1 MKAPTLRPATP
12 SDAALAADIMTASFP
27 REPQDPVLT
36 ARRWEHPRQ
45 GWTIG
50 RFIAELD
57 GKPVGFIEWQHGS
70 WDLLPERHCWVEV
83 WLDLAHLD
91 GDVLRHLWR
100 WGADAAIA
108 DGARTLNAACGE
120 DEPLMIGVLEEL
132 GYHRDRTE
140 RVWALDLGRHGARLV
155 DEAAEARDRMRGR
168 GVELTTLAE
177 WKDPERFDKLHR
189 LNEVTRQDVPH
200 TSPVLPQA
208 LSDFMVRVE
217 SPETPPD
224 RRWIALR
231 DGEPVATSMLSYPPV
246 RGVVWTQ
253 YTATHPD
260 HRGRG
265 IARAVKLQTLA
276 QAVALGVPEVRTA
289 NDSENPAMLHIN
301 ETMGYTLQPGFV
313 SFTKRLARPALR

>member
-1 MKAPTLRPATP
+1 MKTPTLRPAAP
-12 SDAALAADIMTASFP
+12 SDASLAADIMTASFP

-36 ARRWEHPRQ
+36 TRRWEHPKD
-45 GWTIG
+45 GWTNG

-70 WDLLPERHCWVEV
+70 WELLPERHCWVEV

-91 GDVLRHLWR
+91 RELLTQLWR
-100 WGADAAIA
+100 WAGDSAIA

-120 DEPLMIGVLEEL
+120 DEPLMIEVLREL
-132 GYHRDRTE
+132 GYEKDRTE
-140 RVWALDLGRHGARLV
+140 HVWALDLHRHGPRIL
-155 DEAAEARDRMRGR
+155 DDAAQARDRMRAT

-177 WKDPERFDKLHR
+177 WHDPDRYAKLHT
-189 LNEVTRQDVPH
+189 LNEVTRPDVPH
-200 TSPVLPQA
+200 TGPVLPQS

-217 SPETPPD
+217 SPDTPPD
-224 RRWIALR
+224 RRWIALQ
-231 DGEPVATSMLSYPPV
+231 DGMPVATSFLSYPPV

-253 YTATHPD
+253 YTATHPG

-265 IARAVKLQTLA
+265 VARAVKLQTLA
-276 QAVALGVPEVRTA
+276 QAVKLGVPEVHTA

-301 ETMGYTLQPGFV
+301 ETLGYTLQPGFV
-313 SFTKRLARPALR
+313 SFTRRLAKRALR